1 MGRAPSSPSP
11 RGGDN
16 LFFALLPDEQAQ
28 VGIQA
33 VVDHLARQGVFQRRP
48 VPRHCWHI
56 TLLYIGRF
64 DGLPADVVDVA
75 GVVAKRVVMKPL
87 RICLDR
93 LLSFEG
99 RPGYHPLVLCPSRDN
114 APLRHLH
121 VALAEHGRQ
130 LGLVRH
136 PGAFTPHLT
145 LGREPVHRLPEDV
158 APICW
163 QTREFVLVHSLVGQR
178 RHVVLGRWGA

>member
-1 MGRAPSSPSP
+1 MGASSWPRP

-16 LFFALLPDEQAQ
+16 LFFALLPDEPAQAK
-28 VGIQA
+28 IQA
-33 VVDHLARQGVFQRRP
+33 VVDDLAARGVFQRRP

-64 DGLPADVVDVA
+64 DGVPADVVEAAGAVA
-75 GVVAKRVVMKPL
+75 ARVGMKRL
-87 RICLDR
+87 HICLDR
-93 LLSFEG
+93 LLSFDG
-99 RPGYHPLVLCPSRDN
+99 RPGHHPLVLCPSRDS

-121 VALAEHGRQ
+121 VALADHGRR

-136 PGAFTPHLT
+136 SGSFAPHLT
-145 LGREPVHRLPEDV
+145 LGREPMHLLPEDV

-163 QTREFVLVHSLVGQR
+163 RARDIVLVHSLVGQR
-178 RHVVLGRWGA
+178 HHVVLGRWGT